1 VSQYAYL
8 VPFWPLLGFL
18 IIAFW
23 ANRHHQF
30 AAKLATTMIGISWVM
45 SLVILW
51 ETLHAEQPLEMTFTW
66 MALPSMLTKAGWT
79 LSMGVL
85 VDPLSALM
93 ISFVTTVSLMVH
105 IFSLGY
111 MHGEKYFSR
120 FFEFLNLFTFSML
133 GLVLVNNYFGLFIF
147 WELVGLT
154 SYLLIGF
161 YYEKWTASQAAKKAF
176 ITTRTGDLGMAIGLL
191 IMWTTAGTLQFN
203 EVFAAVDSGV
213 LSGTTLTVMALF
225 LFGGAVGKSAQ
236 FPLHV
241 WLPDAMEGPT
251 PVSALIHAATMVV
264 AGVYLVARSMPVYMA
279 SEAASMVVASIGL
292 ITALMAG
299 SIGLVQN
306 DIKRVLAYSTVSQ
319 LGYMIMALGLGSLFA
334 GTFHM
339 FTHAFFKALLFLG
352 SGSVIHALHTND
364 IQEMG
369 GLGRKMKITF
379 WTWVIASLSIAGIPP
394 LSGFWSKDEIVA
406 TAAHHPVFL
415 VGTLV
420 VAFMTAFYMFRLT
433 FLVFFGEP
441 RDHHKYDHAH
451 ESPLVMTGPL
461 MFLAV
466 LSVVA
471 GFWGMP
477 WLSHGFGHF
486 ITSGQGEHHTPSIL
500 LMAVATLVALCGIGL
515 AYQMYY
521 KKAWSPDALAARFQG
536 LYRILYNKYYFD
548 ELYDVVFIRPYYVL
562 CDLLWTFD
570 MLVIDGLVNLA
581 GWLGLAVAVMHNWFD
596 KYIVDGLVNGS
607 GYMFRG
613 LGRSLRFVQSGRV
626 QNYTFLVAFGLL
638 LLVIVQI
645 DLLTLLTRLF
655 ESTP

>member
-1 VSQYAYL
+1 MSHYAYL
-8 VPFWPLLGFL
+8 VPLWPLLGFV
-18 IIAFW
+18 IIALFT
-23 ANRHHQF
+23 NRYHQF
-30 AAKLATTMIGISWVM
+30 SARLATAMVGLSWLM

-51 ETLHAEQPLEMTFTW
+51 EALHAEEALEMAFTW
-66 MALPSMLTKAGWT
+66 VALPSTLTKVGWT
-79 LSMGVL
+79 LQMGVL

-105 IFSLGY
+105 IYSLGY

-161 YYEKWTASQAAKKAF
+161 YYEKWTASQAGKKAF
-176 ITTRTGDLGMAIGLL
+176 ITTRAGDLGMLIGLL
-191 IMWTTAGTLQFN
+191 IMWTTTGTLQFSG
-203 EVFAAVDSGV
+203 VFGAVGQGV
-213 LSGTTLTVMALF
+213 LSGTTLTVMAIF

-279 SEAASMVVASIGL
+279 SETASMVVATIGI
-292 ITALMAG
+292 ITALMAA

-306 DIKRVLAYSTVSQ
+306 DIKRVLAFSTVSQ

-352 SGSVIHALHTND
+352 SGSVIHAVHTND

-369 GLGRKMKITF
+369 GLGKKMKITL

-406 TAAHHPVFL
+406 TASRHPVFL
-415 VGTLV
+415 VATLL

-433 FLVFFGEP
+433 FLTFYGTP
-441 RDHHKYDHAH
+441 RDQHKYDHAH
-451 ESPLVMTGPL
+451 ESPLVMTVPL

-471 GFWGMP
+471 GFWGIP

-486 ITSGQGEHHTPSIL
+486 ITSGHGEHHPPSIL

-521 KKAWSPDALAARFQG
+521 RRVWSPEAVAKRFSG
-536 LYRILYNKYYFD
+536 AYRLLYNKYYFD
-548 ELYDVVFIRPYYVL
+548 ELYSVLFVRPYYVL
-562 CDLLWTFD
+562 CDVLWTFD

-581 GWLGLAVAVMHNWFD
+581 GWIGLAFSVLHNWFD
-596 KYIVDGLVNGS
+596 VYIVDGIVNGL
-607 GYMFRG
+607 GYTMRG
-613 LGRSLRFVQSGRV
+613 LGRSLRYVQSGRL
-626 QNYTFLVAFGLL
+626 QNYTFLVAFGVL

-645 DLLTLLTRLF
+645 DLLGLLTRLF
-655 ESTP
+655 EGTP

>member
-1 VSQYAYL
+1 LSRHAYL
-8 VPFWPLLGFL
+8 IPFWPLLGFVV
-18 IIAFW
+18 IALVT
-23 ANRHHQF
+23 NRRHRF
-30 AAKLATTMIGISWVM
+30 SALFATTMVGLSWIL
-45 SLVILW
+45 SLVVLW
-51 ETLHAEQPLEMTFTW
+51 EALGAPEAVERSFTW
-66 MALPSMLTKAGWT
+66 VALPGWLGWT
-79 LSMGVL
+79 VRMGTL

-93 ISFVTTVSLMVH
+93 VSFVTTVSFLVH
-105 IFSLGY
+105 VYSLGY
-111 MHGEKYFSR
+111 MHGEKYFGR

-161 YYEKWTASQAAKKAF
+161 YYEKWSASQAAKKAF
-176 ITTRTGDLGMAIGLL
+176 ITTRAGDLALLIGLFIL
-191 IMWTTAGTLQFN
+191 WTTAGTLQFDG
-203 EVFAAVDSGV
+203 VFRAVERGV
-213 LSGTTLTVMALF
+213 LSGTTLTVMAVF

-264 AGVYLVARSMPVYMA
+264 AGVYLVARSLPIYLA
-279 SEAASMVVASIGL
+279 SEAAATVVATIGI
-292 ITALMAG
+292 ITALMAA

-352 SGSVIHALHTND
+352 SGSVIHAVHTND

-369 GLGRKMKITF
+369 GLGKKMKITL

-415 VGTLV
+415 VATLL

-433 FLVFFGEP
+433 FLVFTGAP
-441 RDHHKYDHAH
+441 RDAHKYDHAH
-451 ESPLVMTGPL
+451 ESPAVMTLPL
-461 MFLAV
+461 VVLAV
-466 LSVVA
+466 LSAVA

-477 WLSHGFGHF
+477 WLSHGFAQF
-486 ITSGQGEHHTPSIL
+486 ITGGHAEHHAPSL
-500 LMAVATLVALCGIGL
+500 ALMAVATLVAASGIFL
-515 AYQMYY
+515 AYQTYY
-521 KKAWSPDALAARFQG
+521 RRVWSPERLAEKAGR
-536 LYRILYNKYYFD
+536 LYTWAFNKYYFD
-548 ELYDVVFIRPYYVL
+548 ELYSLVLVRPFYAL
-562 CDLLWTFD
+562 CDFLWTFD

-581 GWLGLAVAVMHNWFD
+581 GWLGLAFAVLHNWFD
-596 KYIVDGLVNGS
+596 VYLVDGLVNLS
-607 GYMFRG
+607 GYSMRG
-613 LGRSLRFVQSGRV
+613 LGRSLRLLQSGRL
-626 QNYTFLVAFGLL
+626 QNYAFLVVFGVL

-645 DLLTLLTRLF
+645 DLLALLTRVF
-655 ESTP
+655 TGTP